1 MNFIDGDIFNF
12 LKNKFDNSL
21 FFSARTALIMPKTF
35 LDELY
40 QSVYKANYKYIILFE
55 QIGISH
61 ETYQSYEFSDTD
73 KPSVAFRWGM
83 YLHNYPGLLK
93 KNGYEVKESKLI
105 KTDHPHEDYRFLY
118 IFAEKV

>member
-40 QSVYKANYKYIILFE
+40 QSVYKANYK
-55 QIGISH
+55 
-61 ETYQSYEFSDTD
+61 
-73 KPSVAFRWGM
+73 
-83 YLHNYPGLLK
+83 
-93 KNGYEVKESKLI
+93 
-105 KTDHPHEDYRFLY
+105 
-118 IFAEKV
+118 